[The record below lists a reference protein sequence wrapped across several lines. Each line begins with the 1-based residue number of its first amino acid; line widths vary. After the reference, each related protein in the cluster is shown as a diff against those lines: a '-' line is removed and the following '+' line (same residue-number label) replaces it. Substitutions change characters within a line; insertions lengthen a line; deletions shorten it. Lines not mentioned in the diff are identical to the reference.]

1 MVLSKE
7 AHGQD
12 KFWVSVFGFSWSTLI
27 VFPSNSSKKYNFNY
41 ILITN
46 FKNEKLVI
54 YIRLYT
60 LFEWKGDSM
69 KMWQIF
75 KEAFLSTQQLSISR
89 YSKLGKE
96 GKRPAWLKG
105 DLLVKQESKKKC
117 TGARNR
123 DRYCGKSIKKLLG
136 CVGMGSERPRP
147 SLN

>member
-12 KFWVSVFGFSWSTLI
+12 KFWVNVFGFSWSTLI

-60 LFEWKGDSM
+60 LLEW
-69 KMWQIF
+69 Q
-75 KEAFLSTQQLSISR
+75 
-89 YSKLGKE
+89 
-96 GKRPAWLKG
+96 
-105 DLLVKQESKKKC
+105 
-117 TGARNR
+117 R
-123 DRYCGKSIKKLLG
+123 D
-136 CVGMGSERPRP
+136 
-147 SLN
+147 